1 VKALLERSAHLAA
14 KRQRSYYVI
23 GYIEGKILKREE
35 ERVLV
40 LANQVG
46 YEILLPAFVM
56 EGLATKKVGDDIALY
71 IFYQQ
76 TDRQP
81 KPILIGFNLE
91 AEKEFFQF
99 FISVE
104 DIGPLKAVKALSV
117 PVREV
122 ARAIENR
129 DVHSLTQLKGIGTR
143 TAQKIIATLE
153 GKMGKFALIRK
164 AEKKEIPVVEDFS
177 EQVLQV
183 LVHQLG
189 HRTADAR
196 RMING
201 ALKRNSAIRT
211 PEELLEEVYRGEQT

>member
-1 VKALLERSAHLAA
+1 M
-14 KRQRSYYVI
+14 I
-23 GYIEGKILKREE
+23 GYIEGKILKKED

-56 EGLATKKVGDDIALY
+56 EGLVTKKVGDDIALY

-104 DIGPLKAVKALSV
+104 DIGPLKAVKALGV

-164 AEKKEIPVVEDFS
+164 ADKSEIPVVEDFS

-183 LVHQLG
+183 LVNQLG
-189 HRTADAR
+189 HRNADAR
-196 RMING
+196 RMISS

>member
-1 VKALLERSAHLAA
+1 M
-14 KRQRSYYVI
+14 I
-23 GYIEGKILKREE
+23 GYIEGKILKKED

-46 YEILLPAFVM
+46 YEILLPTFVM
-56 EGLATKKVGDDIALY
+56 EGLLTKKVGDDIALY

-104 DIGPLKAVKALSV
+104 DIGPLKAVKALDV
-117 PVREV
+117 PVRDV

-164 AEKKEIPVVEDFS
+164 KERKEIAVEEDFS
-177 EQVLQV
+177 EQVFQV
-183 LVHQLG
+183 LVKQLG
-189 HRTADAR
+189 HRTTDAK
-196 RMING
+196 RMINS
-201 ALKRNSAIRT
+201 AVKRNRAIRT
-211 PEELLEEVYRGEQT
+211 PEELLEEVYHGEQK

>member
-1 VKALLERSAHLAA
+1 M
-14 KRQRSYYVI
+14 I
-23 GYIEGKILKREE
+23 GYIEGKIIKKED

-56 EGLATKKVGDDIALY
+56 ETINPQKTGDEIALY
-71 IFYQQ
+71 VFYQQ
-76 TDRQP
+76 TERQP

-91 AEKEFFQF
+91 AEKEFFQY

-104 DIGPLKAVKALSV
+104 DIGPLKAVKALSL

-122 ARAIENR
+122 AQAIENR
-129 DVHSLTQLKGIGTR
+129 DVQSLTRLKGIGRR

-164 AEKKEIPVVEDFS
+164 TEKHKAEAVEDFP
-177 EQVLQV
+177 EQVFEV
-183 LVHQLG
+183 LVKQLG
-189 HRTADAR
+189 HKASDAK
-196 RMING
+196 RMIAD
-201 ALKRNSAIRT
+201 ALKRQPAISS
-211 PEELLEEVYRGEQT
+211 PEALLDEIYRGEQT

>member
-1 VKALLERSAHLAA
+1 M
-14 KRQRSYYVI
+14 I
-23 GYIEGKILKREE
+23 GYIEGKILKKED

-56 EGLATKKVGDDIALY
+56 EGLVTKNVGDDIALY

-104 DIGPLKAVKALSV
+104 DIGPLKAVKALGV

-129 DVHSLTQLKGIGTR
+129 DVHRLTQLKGIGTR

-183 LVHQLG
+183 LVKQLG
-189 HRTADAR
+189 HRTTDAK
-196 RMING
+196 RMISG
-201 ALKRNSAIRT
+201 ALERNSDIRT
-211 PEELLEEVYRGEQT
+211 PEELLDEVYRGEQT

>member
-1 VKALLERSAHLAA
+1 M
-14 KRQRSYYVI
+14 I
-23 GYIEGKILKREE
+23 GYIEGKILKIEE

>member
-1 VKALLERSAHLAA
+1 M
-14 KRQRSYYVI
+14 I
-23 GYIEGKILKREE
+23 GYIEGKILKTED

-104 DIGPLKAVKALSV
+104 DIGPLKAVKALGV

-183 LVHQLG
+183 LVKQLG

-211 PEELLEEVYRGEQT
+211 PEELLEEVYRGEQS